1 MHKLPRLVF
10 AALLLAPVPIT
21 PGLAQ
26 TYVQSEAQS
35 AQLDTLFAR
44 LSASTDAE
52 SARTIADDI
61 WQIWINPDDPE
72 LAARMTEIMTAGG
85 FAGPA
90 SQIPLIDA
98 LIADYPDYAEG
109 WNMRATAHFL
119 NGAYEKSL
127 ADIDETLIREP
138 RHFGA
143 LAGRALI
150 YHAQG
155 KRDLAL
161 EAITEALDIHPFLAE
176 RALFPELGPPPIRS

>member
-1 MHKLPRLVF
+1 MSIHRLVF
-10 AALLLAPVPIT
+10 AALLLAPAPIT

-26 TYVQSEAQS
+26 PYGQSQAQS
-35 AQLDTLFAR
+35 AQLDRLFSQ
-44 LSASTDAE
+44 LSASTDAQAAH
-52 SARTIADDI
+52 SIANDI
-61 WQIWINPDDPE
+61 WQIWIHPDDPV
-72 LAARMTEIMTAGG
+72 LAARVAEIMSAGG

-90 SQIPLIDA
+90 SQLPLINA

-109 WNMRATAHFL
+109 WNLRATAHFL
-119 NGAYEKSL
+119 NGAYEQSL
-127 ADIDETLIREP
+127 ADIVETLKREP

-143 LAGRALI
+143 LSGRALI

-155 KRDLAL
+155 KRGLAL